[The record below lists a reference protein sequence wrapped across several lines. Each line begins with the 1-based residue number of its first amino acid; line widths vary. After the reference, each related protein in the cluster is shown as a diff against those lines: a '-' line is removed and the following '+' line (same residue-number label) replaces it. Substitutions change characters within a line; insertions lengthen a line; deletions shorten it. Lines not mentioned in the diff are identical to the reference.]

1 MDVMCKR
8 CGTLMYGPGDE
19 NGRCNTCSKLVA
31 AMMADVSNTTVTT
44 AAAVAEPDS
53 RTADAFLQ
61 NAIDL
66 LRERGKQYDQ
76 PSGERSMGKTVAAF
90 NAITGR
96 DLSEAEGWLL
106 MLLLKQVRQ
115 WQTCEYHKDS
125 AEDSVSY
132 SALLAEALESGN
144 GKCNPGWQ
152 AVREAVT
159 KHLDEWDAMHKQYE
173 GGEGKC

>member
-1 MDVMCKR
+1 
-8 CGTLMYGPGDE
+8 MYGVGDE
-19 NGRCNTCSKLVA
+19 NGHCNTCRKLLA
-31 AMMADVSNTTVTT
+31 AMMAHTTK
-44 AAAVAEPDS
+44 APDT

-90 NAITGR
+90 NAVTGR

-115 WQTCEYHKDS
+115 WQTGTYHKDS
-125 AEDSVSY
+125 AEDAVSY
-132 SALLAEALESGN
+132 SALLAEALERSK
-144 GKCNPGWQ
+144 GK
-152 AVREAVT
+152 
-159 KHLDEWDAMHKQYE
+159 
-173 GGEGKC
+173 